1 MPWKDQ
7 TLVTIRREF
16 VTRASQDGVNMTALC
31 RQYGI
36 SRKTG
41 YKWRR
46 AAATETGTTLGDR
59 PRTPHHQPRRSAPE
73 VEAAVVA
80 MRERYPCWGG
90 RKLEVK
96 LRESGLTDVP
106 RPSTI
111 TAILQRHGVL
121 APRQERP
128 APATRRFEHAA
139 AHDLWQMDFMGH
151 RALQTGRVHPLT
163 ILDDHSRVLLSLT
176 ACPHEQLA
184 TVWTHLT
191 ACFARYGLPRAIL
204 TDNGPP
210 WGTSRGGITRLEA
223 WLLRLGVEL
232 WHGRFR
238 HPQTQGKVERIHET
252 IRVEAFGTRT
262 FRDLAAAQA
271 GFDVFR
277 MTYNLDRPHEALDYA
292 VPMTRLAPSP
302 RPVPDDLPPPVYA
315 PEDAV
320 RRVRSQGAIGFA
332 NRSWFISRGLIG
344 EDVAVRPTAQEGV
357 YTVHFCHQQVG
368 QLDLHRSLKCVTH
381 VSEQLYPMCPVR
393 TLARNLLVVA
403 KEMLRLPPLCAQ
415 REANSYHPPR
425 TAPSSRRP

>member
-7 TLVTIRREF
+7 SLVTIRREF
-16 VTRASQDGVNMTALC
+16 VTRATREGVNVTALC

-41 YKWRR
+41 YKW
-46 AAATETGTTLGDR
+46 LGRGPDGDVADR
-59 PRTPHHQPRRSAPE
+59 PRTPHHQPRRCTPE

-80 MRERYPCWGG
+80 MRERYPAWGG

-96 LRESGLTDVP
+96 LRASGLADVP

-128 APATRRFEHAA
+128 PPATRRFEHAA
-139 AHDLWQMDFMGH
+139 PHDLWQMDFMGH
-151 RALQTGRVHPLT
+151 RAMQAGRVHPLT

-176 ACPHEQLA
+176 ACPHEHLE
-184 TVWTHLT
+184 TVWALLET
-191 ACFARYGLPRAIL
+191 CFVRYGLPRAIL

-210 WGTSRGGITRLEA
+210 WGTSRGGITRLDA

-238 HPQTQGKVERIHET
+238 HPQTQGKVERIHGT
-252 IRVEAFGTRT
+252 ISVEVFGTRT

-271 GFDVFR
+271 AFDAFR

-292 VPMTRLAPSP
+292 VPMTRLQPGP
-302 RPVPDDLPPPVYA
+302 RPLPEVLPLPVYA

-332 NRSWFISRGLIG
+332 NRSWFVSRGLIG
-344 EDVAVRPTAQEGV
+344 EDVAVRPTAREGV
-357 YTVHFCHQQVG
+357 YTVHFCHRQVG
-368 QLDLHRSLKCVTH
+368 HIDLQCSSQCVTH
-381 VSEQLYPMCPVR
+381 GSEHL
-393 TLARNLLVVA
+393 
-403 KEMLRLPPLCAQ
+403 
-415 REANSYHPPR
+415 
-425 TAPSSRRP
+425 